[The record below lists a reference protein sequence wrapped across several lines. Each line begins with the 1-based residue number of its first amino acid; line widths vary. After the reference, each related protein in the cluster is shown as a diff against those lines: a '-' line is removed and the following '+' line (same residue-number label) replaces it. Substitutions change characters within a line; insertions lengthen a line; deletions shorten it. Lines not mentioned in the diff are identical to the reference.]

1 MNSKIKDFLISISI
15 VFTFTTILTLFLNY
29 ILISNFGLNKDNFI
43 LIVLPLV
50 LFSLTLFLALSKSIL
65 EPLFKSDA
73 NLQKTVKQTLHE
85 LNIPV
90 STIILN
96 TQMLERKIEDEKALK
111 RLQRIKKA
119 SNDLLKLYEQMEYSI
134 KKEID
139 NIDKD
144 EFFLYEVV
152 NSSIDKFEDI
162 KRNIQIKN
170 SISKN
175 LIIKT
180 DKNGFCK
187 VIDNLLS
194 NAIKYNDIDGYI
206 KIGLKENTILYIEN
220 SGHTIDTK
228 HLFDVFDRFFQE
240 DSSKNGFGLGLSIVK
255 EFCDKNKIAINI
267 IPLEKGTRFE
277 LNLKRQL
284 QSSLN

>member
-134 KKEID
+134 KK
-139 NIDKD
+139 
-144 EFFLYEVV
+144 
-152 NSSIDKFEDI
+152 
-162 KRNIQIKN
+162 R
-170 SISKN
+170 
-175 LIIKT
+175 
-180 DKNGFCK
+180 
-187 VIDNLLS
+187 
-194 NAIKYNDIDGYI
+194 
-206 KIGLKENTILYIEN
+206 
-220 SGHTIDTK
+220 
-228 HLFDVFDRFFQE
+228 
-240 DSSKNGFGLGLSIVK
+240 
-255 EFCDKNKIAINI
+255 
-267 IPLEKGTRFE
+267 
-277 LNLKRQL
+277 
-284 QSSLN
+284 